1 MRVMLVIFMIGGLK
15 MFEQDINSDVG
26 KTLIGYLEESIE
38 ETFPFVKM
46 VNIVIDGFK
55 ESLDAYT
62 NKQCKYVINN
72 MVTNIRNFYKDTTDY
87 DNKTKKVIIRFYN
100 NRNNEAKRLYRI
112 VSNISDE
119 IKLEYLINLYTN
131 FFSLQTSDEIFI
143 NALDFLEKANTYEI
157 GFAIK
162 LYNKEIIDNDLGDI
176 YIKKLVNYNLIDP
189 KWGVLGGP
197 PIDPNA
203 YKLNEYGT
211 NIIKSL
217 VDNRKLI

>member
-1 MRVMLVIFMIGGLK
+1 MIGGLK
-15 MFEQDINSDVG
+15 MNIEKLNEENIIPDVVDAMDIVS
-26 KTLIGYLEESIE
+26 
-38 ETFPFVKM
+38 PFVKLA
-46 VNIVIDGFK
+46 NISYKVFKNQIDKRIEKDYLYVIHKINENFTDYNGKDNEAFK
-55 ESLDAYT
+55 DDDFDVKRKKSLD
-62 NKQCKYVINN
+62 
-72 MVTNIRNFYKDTTDY
+72 
-87 DNKTKKVIIRFYN
+87 RFY
-100 NRNNEAKRLYRI
+100 RNKEYEIKRLI
-112 VSNISDE
+112 NIIHAISDKE
-119 IKLEYLINLYTN
+119 KLEYLINLYTN

-162 LYNKEIIDNDLGDI
+162 LYNKDSIDDDLGYI

-211 NIIKSL
+211 NIIKAL
-217 VDNRKLI
+217 VDNKKSIK